1 MFDDI
6 KNYFRKRRLS
16 KLVST
21 TPTCFLPMD
30 KISSAN
36 FVIDVE
42 EQGFDLLKEDILTW
56 GRSAGIKVNIYFLD
70 FRKIGKEELLLTS
83 IQTTILKKD
92 LDWLGYPGMDKMV
105 GLADEQSD
113 MFVSLVDKATPA
125 IDFITKCA
133 DARFKI
139 GRCSYEGHA
148 FDMIISGSQTED
160 LRSDSRL
167 IFKAMIELISKIQ

>member
-1 MFDDI
+1 MIEDI
-6 KNYFRKRRLS
+6 KKYFRKRRLQKDAS
-16 KLVST
+16 K
-21 TPTCFLPMD
+21 TPTGLLTID

-56 GRSAGIKVNIYFLD
+56 GRSCGIKVNIYFLD
-70 FRKIGKEELLLTS
+70 LRKISKQELLLTS

-92 LDWLGYPGMDKMV
+92 LNWLGFPGQDKMT
-105 GLADEQSD
+105 GLADEKSD
-113 MFVSLVDKATPA
+113 MFVSLIDSACPA
-125 IDFITKCA
+125 IDYITKCA

-139 GRCSYEGHA
+139 GRCGYEGHA
-148 FDMIISGSQTED
+148 FDMIISGAQTED

-167 IFKAMIELISKIQ
+167 IFKAMLEFISKIK

>member
-1 MFDDI
+1 MIEDI
-6 KNYFRKRRLS
+6 KKYFRKRRLQKDAS
-16 KLVST
+16 K
-21 TPTCFLPMD
+21 TPTGLLTID

-56 GRSAGIKVNIYFLD
+56 GRSCGIKVNIYFLD
-70 FRKIGKEELLLTS
+70 FRKISKQELLLTS

-92 LDWLGYPGMDKMV
+92 LNWLGFPGQDKMT
-105 GLADEQSD
+105 GLADEKTD
-113 MFVSLVDKATPA
+113 MFVSLIDSACPA
-125 IDFITKCA
+125 IDYITKCA

-139 GRCSYEGHA
+139 GRCGYEGHA
-148 FDMIISGSQTED
+148 FDMIISGAQTED

-167 IFKAMIELISKIQ
+167 IFKAMLEFISKIK